1 MNYAS
6 FINQLRSYNVVLLF
20 TGLALVVGGLLA
32 LLILNTAN
40 WWNISLMTLGC
51 IVWVLFLIA
60 NLSEIKA
67 VGKKRSTV
75 VRANLALVAVVM
87 VGIVVCLNYI
97 VSRHP
102 IQFDMTS
109 NKINT
114 LSDQTLDALKKL
126 TQDVDVTMFTSS
138 KRSSTAEIQKAQ
150 QLLQEYAKYSTKFHF
165 KIVDGDRNPA
175 EARQLKVTEAN
186 TVVFMSGDN
195 RKDVLQRD
203 YVTYALQGRTP
214 IPKFQGES
222 TFTSALMQMT
232 DSSHLTFYF
241 TEGHGEKDFTSP
253 QPDGFN
259 GFKDLLEKQNYIFK
273 TQNLF
278 LTGKIPDDASVLAI
292 IGPAKPFQPSEVD
305 LIKAYLLK
313 GGKLVL
319 CADPLVKSGLDS
331 LLKEYGIKLGNDM
344 VVDPT
349 MSIPPDPRNIVPQ
362 YQYHAIVEKLSESHV
377 LTIMPF
383 MRSVQKIDPGIKG
396 VTATVFMQTT
406 AGGWGLTD
414 FKAKSLK
421 YHVGIDTKGPV
432 PLAIASELV
441 LPDDPTK
448 KARVVVYGGSNF
460 LSNQFL
466 QAPGN
471 GDVGLNTFSW
481 VAEQENKISIHPK
494 EDDNRVVN
502 LTTVSA
508 AVMFY
513 TSVFI
518 IPLGTLLIG
527 GIVWYRRRSL

>member
-1 MNYAS
+1 MGYNS
-6 FINQLRSYNVVLLF
+6 FLIQLRSYNTVLLSV
-20 TGLALVVGGLLA
+20 GLALVFGGLLA
-32 LLILNTAN
+32 VLILDAAN
-40 WWNISLMTLGC
+40 WWNITLMVLGLL
-51 IVWVLFLIA
+51 VLASFLAA
-60 NLSEIKA
+60 NMAEVKA
-67 VGKKRSTV
+67 VGKKRSTA
-75 VRANLALVAVVM
+75 VRANLSLVAVAM
-87 VGIVVCLNYI
+87 VGIVIGINYI

-102 IQFDMTS
+102 FRIDMTS
-109 NKINT
+109 NKIYT
-114 LSDQTLDALKKL
+114 LSDQTLGALKKL
-126 TQDVDVTMFTSS
+126 TQDVDVTMFTSA
-138 KRSSTAEIQKAQ
+138 KRSSAEIQKAQ
-150 QLLQEYAKYSTKFHF
+150 QLLQEYSKNSTKFHF

-203 YVTYALQGRTP
+203 YVTYALQGRQP

-222 TFTSALMQMT
+222 SFTSALMQMT
-232 DSSHLTFYF
+232 DSTHLTFYF

-259 GFKDLLEKQNYIFK
+259 GFKDLLEKQNYTFK
-273 TQNLF
+273 TQNL
-278 LTGKIPDDASVLAI
+278 LTTGKIPDDASVLCVM
-292 IGPAKPFQPSEVD
+292 GPDKPFQPSEVD

-313 GGKLVL
+313 GGKLVA
-319 CADPLVKSGLDS
+319 CVDPMVKSGLDS
-331 LLKEYGIKLGNDM
+331 LLKDYGIKLGNDM

-349 MSIPPDPRNIVPQ
+349 MSIPPDPRNVVPQ
-362 YQYHAIVEKLSESHV
+362 YQYHAIVEKLSSSHV

-406 AGGWGLTD
+406 ANGWGLTD

-421 YHVGIDTKGPV
+421 YHAGIDTKGPV
-432 PLAIASELV
+432 PLAIASELA
-441 LPDDPTK
+441 LPDSPDK
-448 KARVVVYGGSNF
+448 KTRVVVYGGANF

-508 AVMFY
+508 AVMLY
-513 TSVFI
+513 VAVFI

>member
-1 MNYAS
+1 MNYNS
-6 FINQLRSYNVVLLF
+6 FLIQLRTYNTILLSA
-20 TGLALVVGGLLA
+20 GLALVIGGLLA
-32 LLILNTAN
+32 VGILNTTT
-40 WWNISLMTLGC
+40 WWNITLMALGL
-51 IVWVLFLIA
+51 VVLAFFLLA
-60 NLSEIKA
+60 NLAEVKA
-67 VGKKRSTV
+67 VGKKRSTA
-75 VRANLALVAVVM
+75 VRANLSLVAVAM
-87 VGIVVCLNYI
+87 VGIVIGVNYI

-102 IQFDMTS
+102 VRFDMTS
-109 NKINT
+109 NKIYT
-114 LSDQTLDALKKL
+114 LSDQTLDVLKKL
-126 TQDVDVTMFTSS
+126 NQDVDVTMFTSA
-138 KRSSTAEIQKAQ
+138 KRSSSAEIQKAQ
-150 QLLQEYAKYSTKFHF
+150 QLLEEYSKHSNKFHF
-165 KIVDGDRNPA
+165 KIVDGDKNPA

-214 IPKFQGES
+214 IPKFQGEA
-222 TFTSALMQMT
+222 TFTSALMTMT

-259 GFKDLLEKQNYIFK
+259 GFKDLLEKQNYTFK
-273 TQNLF
+273 TQNL
-278 LTGKIPDDASVLAI
+278 LTTGKIPDDASVLGI
-292 IGPAKPFQPSEVD
+292 MGPDKPFQPSEVD

-313 GGKLVL
+313 GGKLVVFI
-319 CADPLVKSGLDS
+319 DPLVKSGLDS
-331 LLKEYGIKLGNDM
+331 LLKDYGIKLGNDM

-383 MRSVQKIDPGIKG
+383 MRSVQKVDPGIKG
-396 VTATVFMQTT
+396 VTATVLMQTT
-406 AGGWGLTD
+406 ANGWGLTD

-421 YHVGIDTKGPV
+421 YHAGIDTKGPV
-432 PLAIASELV
+432 PLAVASELV
-441 LPDDPTK
+441 LPDSPDK

-460 LSNQFL
+460 LNNQFL

-481 VAEQENKISIHPK
+481 AAEQENKISIHPK

-502 LTTVSA
+502 LTNVSA
-508 AVMFY
+508 AVMLY
-513 TSVFI
+513 TTVFI

-527 GIVWYRRRSL
+527 GLVWYRRRSL